1 VGADAAGASGDG
13 GAIDPTRRRRPI
25 GSRTWPRVA
34 LIALLAVIPVRLFV
48 AEPVRIPSSSMRPT
62 VVAGEHVLVDK
73 LTYRLRVPRRW
84 ELVVFDL
91 PGGELGL
98 KRVVGLPGDRVA
110 LRDGAL
116 VVDGR
121 RVEENYVDYESVDA
135 TFFGPV
141 TVPRGHLF
149 VMGDRRANSEDSRD
163 FGPVP
168 LADVVGQAVLV
179 VWPPENVGRL

>member
-1 VGADAAGASGDG
+1 VDGDAAGAGGDG

-34 LIALLAVIPVRLFV
+34 LISLLVLIAVRVFV

-62 VVAGEHVLVDK
+62 VVAGEHVLVDR
-73 LTYRLRVPRRW
+73 LTYRLRAPRRW

-91 PGGELGL
+91 PDGQLGL

-116 VVDGR
+116 VIDGR
-121 RVEENYVDYESVDA
+121 RVEEDYVDYESVDA

-141 TVPRGHLF
+141 TVPRGQLF
-149 VMGDRRANSEDSRD
+149 VLGDRRANSEDSRD

-168 LADVVGQAVLV
+168 LANVVGRAVLV
-179 VWPPENVGRL
+179 VWPPENIGRL